1 MKQLYE
7 IVNITKQ
14 AHLSFINHQELY
26 QQKILIILNAIAE
39 LRNLHPQMG
48 AKKMYH
54 ILKPEDIG
62 RDKFMAIAVANGY
75 GVQKQRNFQRTTYSS
90 HIYKY
95 KNLINGTVIFDIN
108 NIWVS
113 DITYFKVEE
122 IYYYLTFIEDLYS
135 RRILG
140 SIAYPSLE
148 AKANLYAL
156 SMAFKTRGIERYDN
170 LIHHSDRGTQY
181 TSNAYTEALLK
192 KNIRI
197 SMCDS
202 VYENTHVERVNGI
215 IKNEYLQHWT
225 INNFSTLKR
234 CLKQA
239 VYLYNNKRP
248 HMALNYMS
256 PVAYEEYLKNI
267 PLSERKSLHLYTTNT
282 LEENIKNIN
291 QLQLFS

>member
-14 AHLSFINHQELY
+14 AHLSFINRQELY
-26 QQKILIILNAIAE
+26 QQETFVVLNAIAE

-54 ILKPEDIG
+54 ILKPEGIG
-62 RDKFMAIAVANGY
+62 RDKFIALSVANGY
-75 GVQKQRNFQRTTYSS
+75 GVQKQRNYQRTTYSS
-90 HIYKY
+90 YIYKY
-95 KNLINGTVIFDIN
+95 KNLINGSVIFDIN

-156 SMAFKTRGIERYDN
+156 NMAFKTRAIERYDN

-192 KNIRI
+192 KNIQI

-202 VYENTHVERVNGI
+202 VYENTHAERVNGI

-234 CLKQA
+234 YLKQA
-239 VYLYNNKRP
+239 VYLYNNTRP

-256 PVAYEEYLKNI
+256 PVAYEEYLKNV
-267 PLSERKSLHLYTTNT
+267 PLSERKSLHLYTNNT

-291 QLQLFS
+291 QLQLFN